1 MPLRGERRAFTRAVL
16 AEAPEA
22 PGVYALFKDHQVLLY
37 GSAFGGTITI
47 RSCLM
52 DRFTALGDEATHC
65 GWEVSLDPAGREQVL
80 LEELRSKHENGKAD

>member
-22 PGVYALFKDHQVLLY
+22 PGVYALYKDHAVLLY

-65 GWEVSLDPAGREQVL
+65 AWEVSLDPVRRERVL
-80 LEELRSKHENGKAD
+80 LEELGGKHENDKAD